1 MDDQKNPT
9 RLNRRSFL
17 GMGAAV
23 TAGGILLPSC
33 QSPRSG
39 AATARRAG
47 TSNPVTKS
55 ASATL
60 EEFRVKDSDLR
71 KVMAR
76 ALQSG
81 GDFCDLFFQRRNT
94 NRLGL
99 EDEAVNSASSK
110 AELGVGVRVV
120 RGVETGYAYT
130 ESLDLDS
137 MLKAAEVAA
146 AVANGT
152 PRKDPESFSV
162 GKTASYYPIEAKWG
176 GVAVAQKVSLLS
188 NYHKL
193 IAKHDPRIKK
203 ISINYTDEESTIVV
217 VDSLGRQFSDYQP
230 MTTCYAHCV
239 AEHKGR
245 REANYSGVAGR
256 SGFEFYTQE
265 RLEAAAK
272 LVVDRTIVLFDAV
285 AGPVGE
291 LPVVLGPG
299 SSGILLHEA
308 IGHGMEADFA
318 RRKTTIYTDKVNQ
331 KIANDFVTIV
341 DDGTQR
347 NSRGS
352 INIDDEGNSSQRT
365 VLVENG
371 TLRTF
376 MHDRI
381 SAKHFGLK
389 PTGNGRRQSFRH
401 MPVPRM
407 RNTCMLAGPHQRE
420 EIIASVKKGIYAEHF
435 TNGQVDIGG
444 GDYTFYIKNGMLI
457 EDGKLTRPI
466 KDVNIIGNG
475 PESLRRVNMVG
486 KDYRLDDGGWT
497 CGKRGQRVPVGL
509 GMPTV
514 KISAVTVG
522 GTKKG

>member
-1 MDDQKNPT
+1 MDDQRESKG
-9 RLNRRSFL
+9 LNRRSFL
-17 GMGAAV
+17 GMGAAA
-23 TAGGILLPSC
+23 TASGFLLPSC
-33 QSPRSG
+33 RSPQ
-39 AATARRAG
+39 AVDNAKTAQAG
-47 TSNPVTKS
+47 TPSH

-60 EEFRVKDSDLR
+60 DLFRVTDSDLR

-76 ALQSG
+76 AMQSG
-81 GDFCDLFFQRRNT
+81 GDFCDLFFQRRQT

-99 EDEAVNSASSK
+99 EDEAVNTASSK
-110 AELGVGVRVV
+110 AELGVGIRVV

-130 ESLDLDS
+130 ESLDLNS

-146 AVANGT
+146 TVASGT
-152 PRKDPESFSV
+152 PQKSPQEFQV
-162 GKTASYYPIEAKWG
+162 GKSASYYPIQAKWTDID
-176 GVAVAQKVSLLS
+176 VSQKVGLLAL
-188 NYHKL
+188 YHQIIK
-193 IAKHDPRIKK
+193 KHDARIKK

-230 MTTCYAHCV
+230 MTTCYANCV
-239 AEHKGR
+239 AEFKGR
-245 REANYSGVAGR
+245 REANYAGIAGR
-256 SGFEFYTQE
+256 SGFDFYNND

-272 LVVDRTIVLFDAV
+272 QVVDRTLVLFDAV

-291 LPVVLGPG
+291 MPVVLGPG

-331 KIANDFVTIV
+331 KIAADFVTIV
-341 DDGTQR
+341 DDGTKR
-347 NSRGS
+347 SSRGS
-352 INIDDEGNSSQRT
+352 INVDDEGNSSQRT

-371 TLRTF
+371 SLRTF

-381 SAKHFGLK
+381 SAKHFGLES
-389 PTGNGRRQSFRH
+389 TGNGRRQSFRH
-401 MPVPRM
+401 MPLPRM
-407 RNTCMLAGPHQRE
+407 RNTEMLAGPHQRE
-420 EIIASVKKGIYAEHF
+420 EIIASVKKGVYAEHF

-457 EDGKLTRPI
+457 ENGKLTRPI

-475 PESLRRVNMVG
+475 PESLRRVTMVG
-486 KDYRLDDGGWT
+486 QDYRLDDGGWT
-497 CGKRGQRVPVGL
+497 CGKRGQSVPVGL